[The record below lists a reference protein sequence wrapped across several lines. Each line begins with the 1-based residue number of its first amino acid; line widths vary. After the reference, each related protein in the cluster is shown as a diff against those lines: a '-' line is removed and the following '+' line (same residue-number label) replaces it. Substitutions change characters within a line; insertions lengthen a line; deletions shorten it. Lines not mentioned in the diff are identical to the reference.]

1 MASQDID
8 QKGQN
13 PEEDAHDGRQV
24 LGAMAPIPNREEDGQ
39 TALEAD
45 GRQDAQ
51 ASEVEE
57 ERQDHED
64 LGKVKAPSEEKPQ
77 DLADR
82 EHNLEAKMHEICDG
96 QIGAVDEEGALL
108 GRQMDKP
115 DDQSISH
122 QPAKGHSYR
131 DGPEGHVASEPQS
144 CSQLCGLSARRITCL
159 AVVVH
164 GEGVRAQEDS
174 TGSFGPVTPGPPGE
188 SEMTCRHSGMQGG
201 PWLSPACIPRLSSPP
216 FLPSC
221 PFAPSLSLT
230 LPLPSVSHL
239 QAQPHASR
247 VPDLP
252 VVLSSPQGMSQ
263 EDELHPLERDPWAS
277 AWLTHSIVSASNQLV
292 RLCPLSLRL

>member
-174 TGSFGPVTPGPPGE
+174 TGSFGPVTPGPPSCG
-188 SEMTCRHSGMQGG
+188 SE
-201 PWLSPACIPRLSSPP
+201 LSPRDEPR
-216 FLPSC
+216 
-221 PFAPSLSLT
+221 
-230 LPLPSVSHL
+230 
-239 QAQPHASR
+239 AQ
-247 VPDLP
+247 
-252 VVLSSPQGMSQ
+252 
-263 EDELHPLERDPWAS
+263 LHPLERDPWAS